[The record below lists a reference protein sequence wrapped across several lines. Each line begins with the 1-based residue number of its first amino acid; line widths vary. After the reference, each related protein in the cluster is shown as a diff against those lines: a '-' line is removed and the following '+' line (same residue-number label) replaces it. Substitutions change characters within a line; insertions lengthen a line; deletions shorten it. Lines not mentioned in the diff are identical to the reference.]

1 MNKESEIRNLLTQ
14 IKEKA
19 MFDDRNSLSLAHNRY
34 KNGKSFMVFH
44 LEFLEKLIDE
54 HFRTNFR

>member
-19 MFDDRNSLSLAHNRY
+19 MFDDRHNRY